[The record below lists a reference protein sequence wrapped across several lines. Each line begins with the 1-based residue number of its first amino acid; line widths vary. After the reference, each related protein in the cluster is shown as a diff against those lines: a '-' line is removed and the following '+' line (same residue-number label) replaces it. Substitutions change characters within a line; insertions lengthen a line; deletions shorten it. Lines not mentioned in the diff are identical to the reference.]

1 MGEGIA
7 MGGKQGR
14 KKRNWLP
21 LQLAAA
27 MPLATLA
34 LAALA
39 ARLILGGKLPESSLP
54 VAAGVIAEDPG
65 KFGKLLLLQ
74 LLPGTQGLYGL
85 VIGFLCLMRMGV
97 LDGTYVDM
105 SLQEGLRYFAAC
117 MPIAIGGGISAVAQ
131 GRVAAGSINILA
143 RQPEHW
149 SKGMVLCIVV
159 EFYAILSLLASIMML
174 LNIG

>member
-1 MGEGIA
+1 MGIFELTT
-7 MGGKQGR
+7 GGAIGM
-14 KKRNWLP
+14 LGAG
-21 LQLAAA
+21 LAVC
-27 MPLATLA
+27 LAGA
-34 LAALA
+34 GS
-39 ARLILGGKLPESSLP
+39 ARGTGLVGE
-54 VAAGVIAEDPG
+54 AGTGLLCEDPS
-65 KFGKLLLLQ
+65 KFGKVMI
-74 LLPGTQGLYGL
+74 PQGLYGL

-97 LDGTYVDM
+97 LNGTYVDM

>member
-1 MGEGIA
+1 MSFIQNSGTIVAFLG
-7 MGGKQGR
+7 
-14 KKRNWLP
+14 
-21 LQLAAA
+21 
-27 MPLATLA
+27 
-34 LAALA
+34 AALA
-39 ARLILGGKLPESSLP
+39 VGMSCVGSAKGTGMVGETATGLLSEKPEHFSKCLILQ
-54 VAAGVIAEDPG
+54 VI
-65 KFGKLLLLQ
+65 
-74 LLPGTQGLYGL
+74 PGTQGLYGL

-97 LDGTYVDM
+97 LNGTYVDM

>member
-1 MGEGIA
+1 MGIFQLTT
-7 MGGKQGR
+7 GGAIGM
-14 KKRNWLP
+14 LGAG
-21 LQLAAA
+21 LAVC
-27 MPLATLA
+27 LAGAGSARGTGLA
-34 LAALA
+34 
-39 ARLILGGKLPESSLP
+39 GE
-54 VAAGVIAEDPG
+54 AGTGLLCEDPS
-65 KFGKLLLLQ
+65 KFGKVMILQ
-74 LLPGTQGLYGL
+74 VIPGTQGLYGL

-97 LDGTYVDM
+97 LNGTYVDM

-117 MPIAIGGGISAVAQ
+117 MPIAIGGGISA
-131 GRVAAGSINILA
+131 VAAGSINILA